1 MNKRK
6 YLENSL
12 IVLVLSIILLFLDY
26 KISIGVVVG
35 YLFSILNYKF
45 IEYRYNNLETYS
57 PLFFVGSFVSIMIL
71 AIPLVLS
78 FIYPNFM
85 SYIGVVI
92 GLMILRTRF
101 IVEAFISK

>member
-12 IVLVLSIILLFLDY
+12 IVLILSIILLFLDY

-92 GLMILRTRF
+92 GLMILRTRL
-101 IVEAFISK
+101 IIEAFISK